1 MFDKTECAHESCNCK
16 VGEEGDGGIVAE
28 DGRHFCSES
37 CRSGE
42 GCVWNAAARWTRST
56 ATPQCGCKM
65 DTVDG
70 DASPVPML

>member
-1 MFDKTECAHESCNCK
+1 MFDKTECAHESCSCK

-42 GCVWNAAARWTRST
+42 GCVC
-56 ATPQCGCKM
+56 PECGCKM